1 MRLFVEHAPA
11 AIAMFDRSMRYIAV
25 SRRFLTDYDLG
36 DQDLTGRS
44 HYDVFPEISERWKEI
59 HRRCLAGAVERSEE
73 DPFPRKDGDLDWVR
87 WEIHP
92 WQDIDG
98 EIGGIILFSEVITQ
112 RKRLEHEVIAAR
124 DRLTNVLDSIT
135 DAFITLD
142 RDWRITYVN
151 PEAAR
156 INRKPAAAFLG
167 KTHWEEWPASVG
179 TVVEQ
184 HYRKAMTERIPVHF
198 EHRYMVEG
206 EYDVWLDIHAYPTEE
221 GLALYYR
228 DISERKRLEAD
239 LRKDEEFL
247 SAIYAN
253 TTVGIFVVSVS
264 EAGEFRYEGIN
275 PAHEKLLGLSNSQV
289 VGKTPDD
296 LAEYFGEES
305 MNVAKSLYAECVQAR
320 QPIESETFIPTG
332 TAQGWWFSRITP
344 LFDAD
349 AGCVVRLIGTGVIIT
364 ERKQAEEAL
373 RLSRDRLAELSR
385 RLAEAQEIERRAI
398 GRELHDQIGQM
409 LTAVKITLDIATQL
423 PPTEAAAK
431 KIAQAQELVTDLL
444 NRVSR
449 LSLELRPTML
459 DDLGLI
465 PALVWYVNRYQEQT
479 GITVT
484 LTHSDVENRRFA
496 SAIETTAYRIV
507 QEALTN
513 VVRHAH
519 ATAVRIEVGVSN
531 GWLELRIED
540 NGIGFDTNAALAKNR
555 GLTGMLE
562 RAQLVGGVFAI
573 ESAKGA
579 GTRKFIRLPVHE
591 KTP

>member
-198 EHRYMVEG
+198 EHRYTVEG

-349 AGCVVRLIGTGVIIT
+349 AGRVVRLIGTGVIIT

-423 PPTEAAAK
+423 PTEAAAK

>member
-198 EHRYMVEG
+198 EHRYTVEG

-275 PAHEKLLGLSNSQV
+275 PAHEKFLGLSNSQV

-349 AGCVVRLIGTGVIIT
+349 AGRVVRLIGTGVIIT

>member
-112 RKRLEHEVIAAR
+112 RKRLEHEVITAR

-264 EAGEFRYEGIN
+264 GAGEFRYEGIN
-275 PAHEKLLGLSNSQV
+275 PAHEKFLGLSNSQV